1 MLNEQDTSLKIL
13 QNGTTYNAYTP
24 VGKQERDEYEESRGR
39 ILVFITW
46 LLCYLRLSGLFEIT
60 NGSMSYV

>member
-39 ILVFITW
+39 ILVFIT
-46 LLCYLRLSGLFEIT
+46 
-60 NGSMSYV
+60 